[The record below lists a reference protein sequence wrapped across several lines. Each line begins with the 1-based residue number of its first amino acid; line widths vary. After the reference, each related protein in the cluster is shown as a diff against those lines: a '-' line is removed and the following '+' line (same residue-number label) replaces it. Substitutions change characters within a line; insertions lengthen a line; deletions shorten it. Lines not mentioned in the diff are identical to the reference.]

1 MRKTVA
7 AVAIAA
13 LTLAG
18 APSASAFSSFS
29 SSSSSAPAPVDR
41 NESYRDA
48 IEKFFTDRGFT
59 VDAELTALANAAYSD
74 DYEISNPAQ
83 WELSG
88 SGAELVSAGRW
99 PTLID
104 TVISHLEETI
114 GDIQGE
120 GQRVAVGIKPGPI
133 YSEVSIYIL

>member
-1 MRKTVA
+1 MRKTIA
-7 AVAIAA
+7 ALTIAA

-29 SSSSSAPAPVDR
+29 SSSSSMPTPADR
-41 NESYRDA
+41 HESYRDA

-59 VDAELTALANAAYSD
+59 VDAELTALVNATYSD
-74 DYEISNPAQ
+74 DYEVSNPAQ

-104 TVISHLEETI
+104 PVISHLTETI

-120 GQRVAVGIKPGPI
+120 GQRVAVGIKPGSI